1 MPFCVLVCLLYS
13 FWHTLSRFLSLNTA
27 TAIIADHSYGI
38 WRQKPSK
45 SSELVKLSF
54 HTFQS
59 SAAFE
64 NIQNAI
70 KELDEKST
78 EVAAAIIKIALDNRL
93 CRFSLFQ
100 QNLVMPFLTHTSVQ

>member
-1 MPFCVLVCLLYS
+1 MVFGDKNLPSLLNCLPQV
-13 FWHTLSRFLSLNTA
+13 
-27 TAIIADHSYGI
+27 D
-38 WRQKPSK
+38 
-45 SSELVKLSF
+45 VKLSF

-78 EVAAAIIKIALDNRL
+78 EVAAAIIKIALDNQL